1 MIIQL
6 SLIAAMILQIIA
18 AIISIKLT
26 RVTKYN
32 LSWMLISAGFILL
45 AIRRFL
51 ELIPLISDAEINRQ
65 LFIWM
70 GVTASVLFAAGLF
83 LIQKIFKYMKKVEEQ
98 KREIEKILLLAT
110 IRAEENQRK
119 RFAKDLHDELGP
131 ILSTVKMS
139 LTTIERRETDSTSRK
154 ILRNAESAIDEAI
167 KSIREISNNLSPHIL
182 ENFGLIKGI
191 RHFISNINLTNTIN
205 IDFSTNLNDT
215 RFNNETEVVIYRVI
229 CELVTNTIKH
239 AAASNAEINLIQSAD
254 QIHCSYKD
262 DGVGFDLAESKK
274 QHLTG
279 MGFSNIQSRINSL
292 NGSFQYNSEKGKG
305 IRATFSIP
313 VNSLCENELKNSH
326 A

>member
-6 SLIAAMILQIIA
+6 SLIAAMILQIFA
-18 AIISIKLT
+18 AFISIRLT

-70 GVTASVLFAAGLF
+70 GVTASVFFAAGLF
-83 LIQKIFKYMKKVEEQ
+83 LIQKIFRYMKKVEDE
-98 KREIEKILLLAT
+98 KREMEKILLHAIIQT
-110 IRAEENQRK
+110 EENERK

-139 LTTIERRETDSTSRK
+139 LSSIARREDDNSSPI

-182 ENFGLIKGI
+182 ENFGLIKAI
-191 RHFISNINLTNTIN
+191 RNFIQKINLTNAVL
-205 IDFSTNLNDT
+205 IDFSTNIRDQRFENDA
-215 RFNNETEVVIYRVI
+215 EVVVYRVI
-229 CELVTNTIKH
+229 CELITNTIKH
-239 AAASNAEINLIQSAD
+239 AKASNVEINLIMSGGQLL
-254 QIHCSYKD
+254 CTYKD
-262 DGVGFDLAESKK
+262 DGIGLDFSDSKK
-274 QHLTG
+274 IQQTG
-279 MGFSNIQSRINSL
+279 MGFSNIQSRITSM
-292 NGSFQYNSEKGKG
+292 NGSIEFSSDNAGG
-305 IRATFSIP
+305 ISISFSIP
-313 VNSLCENELKNSH
+313 ISF
-326 A
+326 

>member
-6 SLIAAMILQIIA
+6 SLIAAMILQIFA
-18 AIISIKLT
+18 AFISIRLT

-70 GVTASVLFAAGLF
+70 GVTASVFFAAGLF
-83 LIQKIFKYMKKVEEQ
+83 LIQKIFRYMKKVEEE
-98 KREIEKILLLAT
+98 KREMEKILLHAIIQT
-110 IRAEENQRK
+110 EENERK

-139 LTTIERRETDSTSRK
+139 LSSISRREDDPSSPI

-182 ENFGLIKGI
+182 ENFGLIKAI
-191 RHFISNINLTNTIN
+191 RNFIQKINLTNAVL
-205 IDFSTNLNDT
+205 IDFSTNIKDQRFENDA
-215 RFNNETEVVIYRVI
+215 EVVVYRVI
-229 CELVTNTIKH
+229 CELITNTIKH
-239 AAASNAEINLIQSAD
+239 AKANNVEINLIMSGGQLL
-254 QIHCSYKD
+254 CTYKD
-262 DGVGFDLAESKK
+262 DGIGLDFLDSKK
-274 QHLTG
+274 IQQTG
-279 MGFSNIQSRINSL
+279 MGFSNIQSRITSM
-292 NGSFQYNSEKGKG
+292 NGSIEYSSQKAGG
-305 IRATFSIP
+305 ISISFSIP
-313 VNSLCENELKNSH
+313 IRF
-326 A
+326 